1 MESARELAPKV
12 GVSAACRAMAL
23 PRATYY
29 RRLTVVSQPAVSD
42 DGGIPSE
49 EAGEDKNVV
58 GQETRSSARRSH
70 RRLREAEERKV
81 LAVLHNER
89 FVDRSPG
96 QVYATLLDEGSFLCS
111 ERTMYRILEKHQEV
125 KERRR
130 QRKHPQYKKP
140 ELLARGPNE
149 VWSWDITKLRG
160 PAKWTYFY
168 LYVILDIFSRY
179 VVGWMV
185 ASRETAALAKKLIEQ
200 TCTNQGI
207 GPGELM
213 LHADRGSPMK
223 AKTTALLLADLG
235 IGKSHSRPHVSND
248 NPFSESQFKTLKY
261 NPQFPDR
268 FGSLMDT
275 RAFCG
280 PFFQWYN
287 TEFRHSGIAMMT
299 PEMVHYGLAES
310 VQAKRQRVLA
320 EAYAAHPERFVRG
333 KPRPPELPDAVWI
346 NPPAKKEHALR
357 DAVDLSPSERE
368 DVA

>member
-1 MESARELAPKV
+1 MEAARELTPRM

-29 RRLTVVSQPAVSD
+29 RRLAVEAAAAEPD
-42 DGGIPSE
+42 DGSNPP
-49 EAGEDKNVV
+49 EASGPDENVV
-58 GQETRSSARRSH
+58 GEADPRPPRRSP
-70 RRLREAEERKV
+70 RALKEPEEQKV
-81 LAVLHNER
+81 LAVLHSER

-96 QVYATLLDEGSFLCS
+96 QVYATLLDEGSYLCS

-125 KERRR
+125 KERRN
-130 QRKHPQYKKP
+130 QRKHPTYTKP
-140 ELLARGPNE
+140 ELLATGPNE

-160 PAKWTYFY
+160 PVKWTYFY

-185 ASRETAALAKKLIEQ
+185 ATRETAALAKQLIEE
-200 TCTNQGI
+200 TCTKQGI
-207 GPGELM
+207 GPGELV

-235 IGKSHSRPHVSND
+235 VGKSHSRPHVSND

-268 FGSLMDT
+268 FGSPMDA

-299 PEMVHYGLAES
+299 PEMVHYGLAED
-310 VQAKRQRVLA
+310 VRAKRQGVLA
-320 EAYAAHPERFVRG
+320 VAYAAHPERFVGG
-333 KPRPPELPDAVWI
+333 KPTSPELPNAVWI
-346 NPPAKKEHALR
+346 NPPAARQGQIIK
-357 DAVDLSPSERE
+357 AVGCAGEQE
-368 DVA
+368 AVA

>member
-1 MESARELAPKV
+1 MEAARELAPKV

-23 PRATYY
+23 ARATYY
-29 RRLTVVSQPAVSD
+29 RRLTVVPQPAES
-42 DGGIPSE
+42 DGGSIQPETSG
-49 EAGEDKNVV
+49 GEKNVV
-58 GQETRSSARRSH
+58 GKGAPRLPRRSP
-70 RRLREAEERKV
+70 RGLKEAEEKKV

-111 ERTMYRILEKHQEV
+111 ERTMYRVLEKHQEI

-200 TCTNQGI
+200 TYTNQGI
-207 GPGELM
+207 GPGKLI

-235 IGKSHSRPHVSND
+235 VGKSHSRPHVSND

-268 FGSLMDT
+268 FGSLMDA

-280 PFFQWYN
+280 PGY
-287 TEFRHSGIAMMT
+287 
-299 PEMVHYGLAES
+299 
-310 VQAKRQRVLA
+310 
-320 EAYAAHPERFVRG
+320 
-333 KPRPPELPDAVWI
+333 
-346 NPPAKKEHALR
+346 
-357 DAVDLSPSERE
+357 
-368 DVA
+368 